1 MAAEETAYVTQLY
14 EVIAEHLGLNVKAV
28 ADFAQNQQMQRIF
41 DRSRITQF
49 DPKPSSWR
57 FYNRHSRE
65 RPLPQRSGR
74 QEMTDVGSS
83 EDSTW
88 SVLILNDDYTPM
100 EFVVDA
106 IEQFF
111 DMDRESAMHLM
122 LRIHNEG
129 IAECG
134 AYSHEIAA
142 AKATQ
147 VVAFARE
154 HQHPLQCV
162 IERKR

>member
-1 MAAEETAYVTQLY
+1 
-14 EVIAEHLGLNVKAV
+14 
-28 ADFAQNQQMQRIF
+28 
-41 DRSRITQF
+41 
-49 DPKPSSWR
+49 
-57 FYNRHSRE
+57 
-65 RPLPQRSGR
+65 
-74 QEMTDVGSS
+74 MTDLGSS
-83 EDSTW
+83 EDPTW

-111 DMDRESAMHLM
+111 DMDRESAMHLT
-122 LRIHNEG
+122 LRVHNEG

-134 AYSHEIAA
+134 TYSYEIAKA
-142 AKATQ
+142 NATQ

-154 HQHPLQCV
+154 HRHPLQCV